1 MTKPSICVTLPKEY
15 KEWLE
20 KKVKKQDYGSI
31 SHGITQ
37 LIRDQISREGSAKKN
52 E

>member
-1 MTKPSICVTLPKEY
+1 MKDAHITAVVPPEY
-15 KEWLE
+15 KEWLL
-20 KKVKKQDYGSI
+20 KKVEAHDYGSI

-37 LIRDQISREGSAKKN
+37 LIRDEIRREKGKKN

>member
-1 MTKPSICVTLPKEY
+1 MAKSHITVRLPPEY
-15 KEWLE
+15 IEWLE
-20 KKVKKQDYGSI
+20 KKVKAHDYGSV

-37 LIRDQISREGSAKKN
+37 LIRDQIRREEGKKN

>member
-1 MTKPSICVTLPKEY
+1 MAKDQICVTLPKEY

-20 KKVKKQDYGSI
+20 KKVRNEAYGSI
-31 SHGITQ
+31 SHGICF
-37 LIRDQISREGSAKKN
+37 LIRNEMKKEGLIKD

>member
-1 MTKPSICVTLPKEY
+1 MTKEHITVSLPPEY
-15 KEWLE
+15 VKWLE
-20 KKVKKQDYGSI
+20 KKVEAHDYGSI

-37 LIRDQISREGSAKKN
+37 LIRDEIRREEGKKN

>member
-1 MTKPSICVTLPKEY
+1 MTKTHITVSLPLEY
-15 KEWLE
+15 VKWLE
-20 KKVKKQDYGSI
+20 KKVEAHDYGSI

-37 LIRDQISREGSAKKN
+37 LIRDEIRRESKKN

>member
-1 MTKPSICVTLPKEY
+1 MKDQICVTLPKEY

-20 KKVKKQDYGSI
+20 KKVKAHDYGSI

-37 LIRDQISREGSAKKN
+37 LIRDEMKREGSRKEN

>member
-1 MTKPSICVTLPKEY
+1 MAKGHLNITLPPEY
-15 KEWLE
+15 RAWLE
-20 KKVKKQDYGSI
+20 KKVKAHDYGSV

-37 LIRDQISREGSAKKN
+37 LIRDEIRREEGKKN

>member
-1 MTKPSICVTLPKEY
+1 MMTKKPITVSLPTEY
-15 KEWLE
+15 IKWLE
-20 KKVKKQDYGSI
+20 EKVQVHDYGSI

-37 LIRDQISREGSAKKN
+37 LIRNEINREETRKN

>member
-1 MTKPSICVTLPKEY
+1 MKKDHITVHLPPEY
-15 KEWLE
+15 IEWLE
-20 KKVKKQDYGSI
+20 KKVEAHDYGSI

-37 LIRDQISREGSAKKN
+37 LVRDAIRREEGKKN